1 MLGYIPYLISISNYR
16 TNPTFHPID
25 QTDNICMSIHAAD
38 RNASLYRPLCTASVP
53 SHGAAR
59 SCSVA
64 AGAASS
70 CALPSAAPVSLQP
83 RRKAPWQRQGPKNK
97 MPCGATENETPYD
110 VGCFVSVISGSY
122 LSLFVQHQT
131 VTHIKS
137 SKTGIFQP
145 IVYYSVDIISCQ
157 KVAGMCYRMECIKYE
172 YSIAP
177 LKRWCN
183 CKK

>member
-122 LSLFVQHQT
+122 LSFRAVASQVLSAYKGLTSVFGMG
-131 VTHIKS
+131 
-137 SKTGIFQP
+137 TGGTP
-145 IVYYSVDIISCQ
+145 
-157 KVAGMCYRMECIKYE
+157 R
-172 YSIAP
+172 P
-177 LKRWCN
+177 LPPQ
-183 CKK
+183 

>member
-122 LSLFVQHQT
+122 LSFLTLV
-131 VTHIKS
+131 VVREKA
-137 SKTGIFQP
+137 KLKIFRHFRGTSRLLWTK
-145 IVYYSVDIISCQ
+145 YYVIQSCQ
-157 KVAGMCYRMECIKYE
+157 KVARLY
-172 YSIAP
+172 
-177 LKRWCN
+177 
-183 CKK
+183 

>member
-122 LSLFVQHQT
+122 LSFRAVASQVLSAYKGLTSVFGMG
-131 VTHIKS
+131 
-137 SKTGIFQP
+137 TGGTP
-145 IVYYSVDIISCQ
+145 
-157 KVAGMCYRMECIKYE
+157 
-172 YSIAP
+172 
-177 LKRWCN
+177 
-183 CKK
+183 